1 LVSTKPFFCF
11 PVLKNEVGQLRLS
24 PAQYFGA
31 SSRSL
36 SGTPANLPSSHLP
49 STDDSGP
56 EFGWCSLNRKTHF
69 HIRTEMKHCTTI
81 IAIIFFVCSNLASAQ
96 SKSKKRGGKNDDRT
110 IVAGQLAFPTPFK
123 IRETEILKSQ
133 IVLIEEF
140 VPRAPPTPEGYE
152 KLEPVE
158 RTKWYQNFIKSEAGK
173 RFQVSE
179 ETRFSKLKKH
189 EVQAKRD
196 AEFRIKNVE
205 PGNYELAGELI
216 LKHRSKKH
224 FAEFY
229 AKVTIAD
236 VDQIDLE
243 KIMVEPRRMLE
254 PMESTPA
261 FTVRTLD
268 GATLRSSDLKKTN
281 TLLFFWS
288 SGNPFCVSLIQK
300 IIAAKEQYGSLRIVG
315 MSLDKDEKSLREYI
329 KKEDLPGQHIHIKD
343 FKSEICDAFGVISI
357 PSVWLIDR
365 NGKIIVT
372 DREFRDKSFDL
383 ETVLRKTMTKSLF

>member
-1 LVSTKPFFCF
+1 
-11 PVLKNEVGQLRLS
+11 
-24 PAQYFGA
+24 
-31 SSRSL
+31 
-36 SGTPANLPSSHLP
+36 
-49 STDDSGP
+49 
-56 EFGWCSLNRKTHF
+56 
-69 HIRTEMKHCTTI
+69 MKHCTTI

-268 GATLRSSDLKKTN
+268 GATLRSSDFKKTN